1 MLKIV
6 NKILFFDKKIVENFA
21 SLSFLKLSNFVLS
34 WVFYPYLIRLIG
46 IDNFGLV
53 IFAQSIMLYL
63 VTLTDY
69 GFSLSAPREIARLYA
84 TQPKECT
91 KKINDFFYTQLVL
104 LGVSFVCLLIL
115 VQTIP
120 FFHKHSQLLYVS
132 FFIVAGQV
140 LLPVWFFQGVEKMT
154 YLAYFNLLAKL
165 VLIVGIMLCI
175 RQKADY
181 IFVNLFWGLGNVL
194 AGLGAWVVMM
204 WRFNFRFCKP
214 SYQRIRQILLQDFH
228 LFVASITNIITFN
241 STVIIL
247 GLFATKETL
256 GLYSVVDRIFMIIRQ
271 VVVVIH
277 QSTYP
282 RVAQL
287 AQQSF
292 KALGTFFSKYF
303 RLMLGV
309 FVPLSL
315 ILCVLAPTIVRVFTG
330 QSLSQVANYIQVLS
344 ITPLFTVLNLPACQT
359 LLVTHKETTYTV
371 LSTIGAV
378 FHLSLSI
385 LLIYN
390 FGGYG
395 AVVGLLI
402 TELVLCGLFSWQLYK
417 VRKQI
422 F

>member
-1 MLKIV
+1 
-6 NKILFFDKKIVENFA
+6 
-21 SLSFLKLSNFVLS
+21 
-34 WVFYPYLIRLIG
+34 
-46 IDNFGLV
+46 
-53 IFAQSIMLYL
+53 
-63 VTLTDY
+63 
-69 GFSLSAPREIARLYA
+69 LYA